1 MGLFIN
7 LINGDLFSLAMAKRF
22 HLAIILF
29 VTMSATGCVAVD
41 GSAGQRTERP
51 DAQAPKVR
59 RVDAR
64 EAERLYRVMTPL
76 LRVMDRPKNSKQ
88 VQIGVIDSRE
98 INAANAGDGQF
109 YVTTGL
115 LERANEEQL
124 RGIMAHEIAHDDL
137 GHVAQLQILGA
148 GLNLGVIL
156 LEQLIPG
163 SSSITPIAGS
173 LIARGYSRSEEL
185 AADRHG
191 VELLGR
197 ARYPK
202 QVMVDALTWVSRQS
216 GAGGGGFLSTH
227 PATEERI
234 EALNRLR

>member
-1 MGLFIN
+1 
-7 LINGDLFSLAMAKRF
+7 
-22 HLAIILF
+22 
-29 VTMSATGCVAVD
+29 
-41 GSAGQRTERP
+41 
-51 DAQAPKVR
+51 
-59 RVDAR
+59 
-64 EAERLYRVMTPL
+64 
-76 LRVMDRPKNSKQ
+76 
-88 VQIGVIDSRE
+88 
-98 INAANAGDGQF
+98 
-109 YVTTGL
+109 
-115 LERANEEQL
+115 
-124 RGIMAHEIAHDDL
+124 
-137 GHVAQLQILGA
+137 
-148 GLNLGVIL
+148 LNLGVIL